1 MASTTTIRVAMQTR
15 ELLQELAQR
24 SGVSMQSILEDAL
37 EHYRRQQLLEAT
49 NAAYA
54 ALHTDAEAWTELEH
68 ERRVWDHTLADGLED
83 A

>member
-1 MASTTTIRVAMQTR
+1 MPSTTTIRVAMQTR
-15 ELLQELAQR
+15 DLLQELAQR

-37 EHYRRQQLLEAT
+37 ERYRRQQLLEAT

-54 ALHTDAEAWTELEH
+54 VLHTDAEAWADLEY
-68 ERRVWDHTLADGLED
+68 ERRAWDQTLADGLED